1 MCKTS
6 PGQSQQ
12 RPQSK
17 FDIKDAAGVG
27 FQKRYNARSKSE
39 FSVWLSVKR
48 LDRGDHHICCA
59 ATETRNATSFAAK
72 LLHIVNISINANP

>member
-27 FQKRYNARSKSE
+27 FQKHYNAMSKSE
-39 FSVWLSVKR
+39 FSVWLIVKR
-48 LDRGDHHICCA
+48 LDREDNHICCA
-59 ATETRNATSFAAK
+59 ATETQNTTLFAAK
-72 LLHIVNISINANP
+72 VLHIVNVRINANP